1 MQRSGFYFS
10 ILITVTISALMLYF
24 TGLIPALGEWFSYD
38 QSLRLQ
44 TQAFMRGELALQP
57 LPYGH
62 RYDWAWGNGVQQL
75 WGLGVPLIQLPFEI
89 IARLFGSFGFPDRIT
104 FLLCYIL
111 VAVIFCKS
119 LDSTIN
125 PNVNNIERMRE
136 RIKLIPLLL
145 LAFLNPAFITM
156 MRARFQPYEE
166 VTAYG
171 YLWALMLFALMHLF
185 INNRRSYLYLLICL
199 LAGFS
204 PNIRPTIGAYGAV
217 SFLIVFY
224 LACQSRIKFRW
235 TGLPVFMA
243 GIIFLL
249 VTNLLRFGSP
259 LEFGHR
265 LILDGD
271 PPVDY
276 LLKFDNPFNWLPF
289 SSAALE
295 LLSALFFIDLY
306 KLNVLKEGL
315 FWQADVL
322 RLREFNFKP
331 FDSLTLV
338 LLLLAW
344 VIVAIAWLQKR
355 KSSFSSGV
363 EREGIIKWD
372 GLWSFCS
379 FTILFSFYSR
389 TPALASRYL
398 VDFGP
403 AIVVAI
409 SVLYLYISDFM
420 KDRLPRSLA
429 FISGIA
435 LCILFS
441 GWVFI
446 GLSQARIAPL
456 YQYLQEIEITNVA
469 TVETAKKKLVQMRQT
484 KAQPLPVGYHCGDKE
499 ALYGIP
505 VNNTGWGILTDCTV
519 SLATT
524 HFLDNP
530 TCLAIHMEPVGLAQN
545 LPGSNYSD
553 REIKVKVGLETWDRV
568 SEIPID
574 HGKIVTYCSKEEKK
588 HERGGKSAIKL
599 ISIAWSD
606 LRKHPNKVSLPI
618 KLLSLEKV
626 R

>member
-1 MQRSGFYFS
+1 
-10 ILITVTISALMLYF
+10 MLYF
-24 TGLIPALGEWFSYD
+24 TGLIPAFGEWYSYD

-57 LPYGH
+57 VPYGH
-62 RYDWAWGNGVQQL
+62 RYDWAWGNGIQQL
-75 WGLGVPLIQLPFEI
+75 WGLGVPFIQLPFEL
-89 IARLFGSFGFPDRIT
+89 IARLFGFFGFPERIT
-104 FLLCYIL
+104 FLLFYIL
-111 VAVIFCKS
+111 VATIFCKS
-119 LDSTIN
+119 IDSAIS
-125 PNVNNIERMRE
+125 PHANNIERLRE

-166 VTAYG
+166 VAAYG

-204 PNIRPTIGAYGAV
+204 PNIRPTIGAYGV
-217 SFLIVFY
+217 VTFLIVFY
-224 LACQSRIKFRW
+224 LAGQSRIRFRW
-235 TGLPVFMA
+235 AGLPVFMA
-243 GIIFLL
+243 GIVFLL
-249 VTNLLRFGSP
+249 ATNLLRFGSP

-276 LLKFDNPFNWLPF
+276 LLKFDNPLNWLPF

-295 LLSALFFIDLY
+295 LLSALFFIDLH

-315 FWQADVL
+315 FWQTDVL

-331 FDSLTLV
+331 FDSLTLL

-344 VIVAIAWLQKR
+344 VVIAIAWLQNR
-355 KSSFSSGV
+355 KNSSSSDI
-363 EREGIIKWD
+363 ERKDIIKWG
-372 GLWSFCS
+372 GLWSICS
-379 FTILFSFYSR
+379 FMMLFYFYSR

-403 AIVVAI
+403 AIVVGI
-409 SVLYLYISDFM
+409 SALYLYASNFIN
-420 KDRLPRSLA
+420 DRLPQKVA

-435 LCILFS
+435 LCIVFS

-456 YQYLQEIEITNVA
+456 YWYLQKIEITNVTTA
-469 TVETAKKKLVQMRQT
+469 ETARGKLVQMRQV
-484 KAQPLPVGYHCGDKE
+484 KELPLSAIYRCGDQE
-499 ALYGIP
+499 STYGIP
-505 VNNTGWGILTDCTV
+505 TNNTGWDISKDCGV
-519 SLATT
+519 SIVTT

-530 TCLAIHMEPVGLAQN
+530 TCLAVHFGPAGL
-545 LPGSNYSD
+545 LPGGYSD
-553 REIKVKVGLETWDRV
+553 EEIRVKVGIETWNKV
-568 SEIPID
+568 SNMPMGY
-574 HGKIVTYCSKEEKK
+574 GKIIVYCSKEEKK
-588 HERGGKSAIKL
+588 HEVRRQSAIKL
-599 ISIAWSD
+599 VSIAWSD

-618 KLLSLEKV
+618 KLISLEKV

>member
-1 MQRSGFYFS
+1 MN
-10 ILITVTISALMLYF
+10 LIAPSVITISALMLYF

-75 WGLGVPLIQLPFEI
+75 WGLGVPLIQLPFEL
-89 IARLFGSFGFPDRIT
+89 IARLFGFFGFPERIT
-104 FLLCYIL
+104 FLLFYVL
-111 VAVIFCKS
+111 VAIIFWKS

-171 YLWALMLFALMHLF
+171 YLWALMLFALTHRF

-224 LACQSRIKFRW
+224 LAGQSRIRFRW
-235 TGLPVFMA
+235 VGLPVFMA

-249 VTNLLRFGSP
+249 ATNYLRFGSP

-276 LLKFDNPFNWLPF
+276 LLKFDNPLNWLPF

-315 FWQADVL
+315 LWQTDAL

-344 VIVAIAWLQKR
+344 VIVAVAWLQNR
-355 KSSFSSGV
+355 KSSFSSDV
-363 EREGIIKWD
+363 ERKGIIKWG
-372 GLWSFCS
+372 GLWSICS
-379 FTILFSFYSR
+379 FTMLFYFYSR

-403 AIVVAI
+403 AVVVAI

-420 KDRLPRSLA
+420 KDRLPQRLA
-429 FISGIA
+429 FMSGIA
-435 LCILFS
+435 LCIVFS
-441 GWVFI
+441 GWTFV
-446 GLSQARIAPL
+446 GLSQVRIAPL
-456 YQYLQEIEITNVA
+456 YQYLQEIEVTNVA
-469 TVETAKKKLVQMRQT
+469 TAEVAQKKLVKMKR
-484 KAQPLPVGYHCGDKE
+484 AEGQPLPARYCCGDQE
-499 ALYGIP
+499 TTYGIP
-505 VNNTGWGILTDCTV
+505 TNNTGWEISKDCRV
-519 SLATT
+519 SIVTT

-530 TCLAIHMEPVGLAQN
+530 TCLAIRLEPTSL
-545 LPGSNYSD
+545 LPEKYSD
-553 REIKVKVGLETWDRV
+553 EEIRVKVGLEVWNRISDM
-568 SEIPID
+568 PID
-574 HGKIVTYCSKEEKK
+574 HGKIITYCSNEGKK
-588 HERGGKSAIKL
+588 HGSGSQPAIKL